1 MRVDVGG
8 GSIVIVGVGSDR
20 DIAIGRVIAVV
31 SMSVVVSVSV
41 KVFAVV
47 TEMSNVSMVG
57 TQGFLCIS
65 VVTMMSVVD
74 FVIT

>member
-57 TQGFLCIS
+57 TQGFLCQS

>member
-8 GSIVIVGVGSDR
+8 GSIVIVGMGSVR
-20 DIAIGRVIAVV
+20 DIAIRRVIAVV

-41 KVFAVV
+41 EVFAVV
-47 TEMSNVSMVG
+47 AEVSNVSMVG
-57 TQGFLCIS
+57 TQGFLCPS
-65 VVTMMSVVD
+65 VDIMMSVVD

>member
-20 DIAIGRVIAVV
+20 DIAIRRVRAMV

-41 KVFAVV
+41 EVFAVV
-47 TEMSNVSMVG
+47 TEVSNVSMVG
-57 TQGFLCIS
+57 TQGFLCLS
-65 VVTMMSVVD
+65 VDTMMSVVD